1 MTSKVS
7 ICNLALANVAAT
19 SITNIDEESAEAA
32 ACRLFYEPTLASLLE
47 IYPWRFAK
55 RTVALAEVTNTKPNK
70 WLKAFRRPTGCRKV
84 RRVTDE
90 LMLDDTDA
98 AGVPHEIEG
107 SVIFCN
113 LPVAFLEYT
122 ADQPDPT
129 KYSALFVEALSWQLA
144 VKLAMPLTRDP
155 KVRADA
161 FQLAQRMTVS
171 AQVHDANEQRETMD
185 VSARALEA
193 RK

>member
-7 ICNLALANVAAT
+7 ICNLALSNVAAGNIT
-19 SITNIDEESAEAA
+19 SLTEESAEAR
-32 ACRLFYEPTLASLLE
+32 ACNQFYDQTLASLLE
-47 IYPWRFAK
+47 SYHWRFA
-55 RTVALAEVTNTKPNK
+55 RRAVALAEVTNTKPGK
-70 WLKAFRRPTGCRKV
+70 WRKAFRRPSDCRKL
-84 RRVTDE
+84 RRITDA

-98 AGVPHEIEG
+98 KGVANEQEG

-113 LPVAFLEYT
+113 LDVAYLEYT

-129 KYSALFVEALSWQLA
+129 KFPALFVDALSWLLA

-161 FQLAQRMTVS
+161 YQVAQRS
-171 AQVHDANEQRETMD
+171 RSDAEIADANEHRETTDYEPNTMG
-185 VSARALEA
+185 A